1 LGLGRNKS
9 ICRQG
14 AIKKS
19 RIIKETK
26 KVHTALFR
34 VAGKRKK
41 EKYSAA
47 HDSSIKEIQDGAMI
61 KNKLQLGMD
70 AVLAEARA
78 RSDDDPTTAITILMA
93 AAIYLQWQMGMSKM
107 DFLKGASLQWK
118 EISAFM
124 ESMIVLR

>member
-1 LGLGRNKS
+1 
-9 ICRQG
+9 
-14 AIKKS
+14 
-19 RIIKETK
+19 
-26 KVHTALFR
+26 
-34 VAGKRKK
+34 
-41 EKYSAA
+41 
-47 HDSSIKEIQDGAMI
+47 MI